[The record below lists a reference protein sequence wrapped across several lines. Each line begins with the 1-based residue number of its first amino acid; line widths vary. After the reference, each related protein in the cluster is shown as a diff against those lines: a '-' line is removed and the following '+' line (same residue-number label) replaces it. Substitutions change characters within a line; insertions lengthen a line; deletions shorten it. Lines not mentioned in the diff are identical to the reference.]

1 MIERN
6 KTTMLRKMI
15 PSRSEM
21 ITATTAFLVV
31 TAFSVISPL
40 AHAQGAEPVV
50 VPPSLVATVIASLPT
65 WLATAVL
72 GLGFFA
78 GAASSLSLL
87 FGFLGAYWPPFLK
100 VAAMCSKGG
109 IELHQLGAW
118 LASFLPAT
126 AAKRVGGAAVLLLAI
141 GLGFSQTACSAA
153 QKQTETTVANAV
165 LTDANKVCLGVEAAL
180 PLLGLPAP
188 TVAEAD
194 QVCNIVGIADP
205 VIQSFLDGALS
216 AATPAVTQA
225 QAKLAAH
232 ARGQW

>member
-1 MIERN
+1 
-6 KTTMLRKMI
+6 MLRKMI
-15 PSRSEM
+15 PSRSELL
-21 ITATTAFLVV
+21 TATTAFIVV
-31 TAFSVISPL
+31 SAFSAISPL

-50 VPPSLVATVIASLPT
+50 VPPSLVASVIASLPT

-78 GAASSLSLL
+78 GAASSLSLV
-87 FGFLGAYWPPFLK
+87 FGFLGAYWPPLLK
-100 VAAMCSKGG
+100 AAAVCSKGG

-118 LASFLPAT
+118 LGSFLPAT
-126 AAKRVGGAAVLLLAI
+126 AAKQAAKAGAFFLILGAVAATQA
-141 GLGFSQTACSAA
+141 GCSAA

-165 LTDANKVCLGVEAAL
+165 LTDANKACLAIEAAL

-205 VIQSFLDGALS
+205 VIQSFLDGALA

-225 QAKLAAH
+225 QAKLAAR
-232 ARGQW
+232 ARGK